1 MNLHTDTKLFR
12 QAIQYV
18 SDTLGIPAIYVEKDY
33 WVTYALRKIVN
44 APIGKEVIF
53 KGGTALSKCFKLIER
68 FSEDIDFV
76 VLRNDKESGNR
87 LKEKLREISN
97 SIIDDLPEVDIE
109 GITKK
114 MGMNRKTAHSYTKVF
129 SGQFGQVRD
138 IIILES
144 SWLGYYEPYSKRII
158 NSLIGETLVR
168 DGQIENVVKYG
179 LQPFEMNVLEPSRTI
194 CEKIMS
200 LVRFSY
206 TENPIVDLKN
216 KIRHAYDIHQL
227 LQQEEFKIFIE
238 SEGFEEMLL
247 KVANDD
253 VSSFKNNNEWLAYH
267 PNDSLFFKNL
277 DEIWENELKDI
288 YLNEF
293 KNLVYGELP
302 EENKVLECLK
312 QLKEGMSKIDWK
324 ISLE

>member
-1 MNLHTDTKLFR
+1 M
-12 QAIQYV
+12 
-18 SDTLGIPAIYVEKDY
+18 
-33 WVTYALRKIVN
+33 ALRKIVN
-44 APIGKEVIF
+44 APIGKEAIF

-129 SGQFGQVRD
+129 SGQFGQVRN

-168 DGQIENVVKYG
+168 DGQIEKC
-179 LQPFEMNVLEPSRTI
+179 S
-194 CEKIMS
+194 
-200 LVRFSY
+200 
-206 TENPIVDLKN
+206 
-216 KIRHAYDIHQL
+216 KIRITT
-227 LQQEEFKIFIE
+227 FR
-238 SEGFEEMLL
+238 
-247 KVANDD
+247 
-253 VSSFKNNNEWLAYH
+253 NE
-267 PNDSLFFKNL
+267 
-277 DEIWENELKDI
+277 
-288 YLNEF
+288 
-293 KNLVYGELP
+293 
-302 EENKVLECLK
+302 CT
-312 QLKEGMSKIDWK
+312 
-324 ISLE
+324 

>member
-129 SGQFGQVRD
+129 SGQFGLVRD

-158 NSLIGETLVR
+158 NSLIGETLAR

-227 LQQEEFKIFIE
+227 LQQEKFKIFIE

-277 DEIWENELKDI
+277 DEIWENKLKDI

>member
-1 MNLHTDTKLFR
+1 
-12 QAIQYV
+12 
-18 SDTLGIPAIYVEKDY
+18 
-33 WVTYALRKIVN
+33 
-44 APIGKEVIF
+44 
-53 KGGTALSKCFKLIER
+53 
-68 FSEDIDFV
+68 
-76 VLRNDKESGNR
+76 
-87 LKEKLREISN
+87 
-97 SIIDDLPEVDIE
+97 
-109 GITKK
+109 
-114 MGMNRKTAHSYTKVF
+114 
-129 SGQFGQVRD
+129 
-138 IIILES
+138 
-144 SWLGYYEPYSKRII
+144 
-158 NSLIGETLVR
+158 
-168 DGQIENVVKYG
+168 
-179 LQPFEMNVLEPSRTI
+179 MNVLEPSRTI

-238 SEGFEEMLL
+238 SEGFKEMLL

>member
-1 MNLHTDTKLFR
+1 MK
-12 QAIQYV
+12 
-18 SDTLGIPAIYVEKDY
+18 
-33 WVTYALRKIVN
+33 
-44 APIGKEVIF
+44 
-53 KGGTALSKCFKLIER
+53 
-68 FSEDIDFV
+68 
-76 VLRNDKESGNR
+76 
-87 LKEKLREISN
+87 
-97 SIIDDLPEVDIE
+97 
-109 GITKK
+109 
-114 MGMNRKTAHSYTKVF
+114 
-129 SGQFGQVRD
+129 
-138 IIILES
+138 
-144 SWLGYYEPYSKRII
+144 
-158 NSLIGETLVR
+158 
-168 DGQIENVVKYG
+168 NVVKYG

-324 ISLE
+324 MSLE

>member
-33 WVTYALRKIVN
+33 WVTYALYKTVN
-44 APIGKEVIF
+44 APIGNEVIF

-68 FSEDIDFV
+68 FSEDIDLV
-76 VLRNDKESGNR
+76 VLRNDNESGNK

-97 SIIDDLPEVDIE
+97 SISDDLPEVDIE
-109 GITKK
+109 GITRK
-114 MGMNRKTAHSYTKVF
+114 MGMNRKTAHAYTKIF

-158 NSLIGETLVR
+158 NSLIGETLAR
-168 DGQIENVVKYG
+168 DEQIENVVKYG
-179 LQPFEMNVLEPSRTI
+179 LQPFEMNVLEPTRTI

-227 LQQEEFKIFIE
+227 LQQEEFKTFIE
-238 SEGFEEMLL
+238 SEQFEEMLL

-253 VSSFKNNNEWLAYH
+253 ASSFKNNNQWLVHH
-267 PNDSLFFKNL
+267 PNDSLFFKNI
-277 DEIWENELKDI
+277 DEIWENELKNI
-288 YLNEF
+288 YLNDF

-302 EENKVLECLK
+302 IDNKVLESLK
-312 QLKEGMSKIDWK
+312 QLKEVMSKIDWK
-324 ISLE
+324 ITLE

>member
-114 MGMNRKTAHSYTKVF
+114 NGN
-129 SGQFGQVRD
+129 
-138 IIILES
+138 ES
-144 SWLGYYEPYSKRII
+144 
-158 NSLIGETLVR
+158 
-168 DGQIENVVKYG
+168 
-179 LQPFEMNVLEPSRTI
+179 
-194 CEKIMS
+194 
-200 LVRFSY
+200 
-206 TENPIVDLKN
+206 KN
-216 KIRHAYDIHQL
+216 CTFLYK
-227 LQQEEFKIFIE
+227 
-238 SEGFEEMLL
+238 
-247 KVANDD
+247 
-253 VSSFKNNNEWLAYH
+253 SF
-267 PNDSLFFKNL
+267 
-277 DEIWENELKDI
+277 
-288 YLNEF
+288 
-293 KNLVYGELP
+293 
-302 EENKVLECLK
+302 
-312 QLKEGMSKIDWK
+312 
-324 ISLE
+324 